1 MCVGWGPD
9 SHLQIIESINPEE
22 GEGLWRWSLG
32 DYLRVMNELKKRKK
46 NAFIRKTFIMG
57 ET

>member
-9 SHLQIIESINPEE
+9 SHSQIIESISPKEE
-22 GEGLWRWSLG
+22 EELWSWPLE

-46 NAFIRKTFIMG
+46 KWFHQEDFHNG
-57 ET
+57 

>member
-1 MCVGWGPD
+1 MCVGRRPD
-9 SHLQIIESINPEE
+9 SHLQIIESINPKE

-46 NAFIRKTFIMG
+46 MLSSGRLS
-57 ET
+57 

>member
-9 SHLQIIESINPEE
+9 SHLQIIESINPKE
-22 GEGLWRWSLG
+22 GEGLRRWSLG

-46 NAFIRKTFIMG
+46 KCFHQEDFHNG
-57 ET
+57 